1 MPYIFPV
8 LLLGVFNTLPSALTW
23 YYTVSNTITLIL
35 QIVIQK
41 YIIDHDKIMVQ
52 MTENRKK
59 PIKKSKMQERIEA
72 MQESQKKLQDMK
84 NKNVKK

>member
-1 MPYIFPV
+1 
-8 LLLGVFNTLPSALTW
+8 
-23 YYTVSNTITLIL
+23 
-35 QIVIQK
+35 
-41 YIIDHDKIMVQ
+41 